1 MDLVQAV
8 VLGVVQG
15 LTEFLPI
22 SSTAHIRILPALLG
36 WKDPGAAFTA
46 VIQLGTLVAVVAYFA
61 RDLRVAFTGWVSSM
75 GRGGAARSP
84 SATMG
89 WAVVVGTV
97 PIVLAGK
104 AFEGPIEHSL
114 RSLAVIAWML
124 IGMGVL
130 LFAADRLS
138 KKARGYDQVTTWDG
152 LWVGVWQTIA
162 LIPGASRSG
171 STITGALLAGFDRAT
186 AARFSFLLSVPAVFI
201 AGVYSAMKHHEMFLG
216 DQLAAVVVANVA
228 AFISGYAAIAFL
240 MWVLQA
246 RSLTGFVVY
255 RIVLG
260 LLILWLLKQGVLSPM
275 TGIVARVS

>member
-1 MDLVQAV
+1 VDLIQAV

-22 SSTAHIRILPALLG
+22 SSTAHIRILPALMG
-36 WKDPGAAFTA
+36 WRDPGAAFTA

-61 RDLRVAFTGWVSSM
+61 RDLRVSFAGWVSSFR
-75 GRGGAARSP
+75 RGAAARSP
-84 SATMG
+84 SARMG

-104 AFEGPIEHSL
+104 AFEEPIENSL
-114 RSLAVIAWML
+114 RSLVVIAWML
-124 IGMGVL
+124 IAMGVL

-138 KKARGYDQVTTWDG
+138 KKARGYDQVTAWDG
-152 LWVGVWQTIA
+152 VWVGLWQAIA

-186 AARFSFLLSVPAVFI
+186 AARFSFLLSVPAVLI
-201 AGVYSAMKHHEMFLG
+201 AGIYSAIKHREMFVGEELT
-216 DQLAAVVVANVA
+216 AVIVANMA
-228 AFISGYAAIAFL
+228 SFASGFAAIAFL
-240 MWVLQA
+240 MWVLRT

-255 RIVLG
+255 RILLG
-260 LLILWLLKQGVLSPM
+260 LLILWLLQQGVLSPM
-275 TGIVARVS
+275 TGIEARAS